1 MSQLSQFKRDNNVD
15 KIYYD
20 ITIANV
26 LSRTSV
32 RPIINFREQRQNA
45 FVNNSGDYYFSIIR
59 FQTDTNTLP
68 LFIPEIIPN
77 QADID
82 LTVYSITLQYQ
93 NTTFQVY
100 LRWLPQNAFAPLP
113 SAPNQTPNKLQDNG
127 TGYYYCF
134 NYTYFIQLVQTA
146 LDDAFTQL
154 QTAVGAPLANAHA
167 PTIIWNTDTN
177 TAGIYAES
185 AYYDTYPVGAVAD
198 PIKIFFNSPLAN
210 LMPSFI
216 AKNFGT
222 QGVTLGRNF
231 VIAVGNFNGSQ
242 TIYLPTSA
250 PVANQYVAT
259 TVFQEYSTIAS
270 WTPVSSIVFTSATLP
285 IVPNQLSA
293 PLIYAEGGIVYAN
306 DGNNANF
313 AQIISDFVADNG
325 VYKPSLL
332 YTPTQLRLIDLFGNM
347 PISQID
353 ISVFWKSKLGEF
365 FPLQLNS
372 GGACSIKI
380 LFTRKGSISH

>member
-1 MSQLSQFKRDNNVD
+1 MSQLSLFKRDNNVD

-26 LSRTSV
+26 LSQTSV
-32 RPIINFREQRQNA
+32 PPIVNFREQRQNA

-59 FQTDTNTLP
+59 FNCDTNTLP

-82 LTVYSITLQYQ
+82 LTVYSVTLQYQ

-100 LRWLPQNAFAPLP
+100 IRWIPQSVFTQKPSQPL
-113 SAPNQTPNKLQDNG
+113 ATPNKLQDNG

-134 NYTYFIQLVQTA
+134 NYTYFMQLIQTA
-146 LDDAFTQL
+146 LDSAFLQL
-154 QTAVGAPLANAHA
+154 QTAVGAPLATAHA
-167 PTIIWNTDTN
+167 PIIIWNTDN
-177 TAGIYAES
+177 NCAGVYAES
-185 AYYDTYPVGAVAD
+185 AFYDTYPAGIVAN

-210 LMPSFI
+210 LMPSFVGT
-216 AKNFGT
+216 NFGT
-222 QGVTLGRNF
+222 QGVSLGRNF
-231 VIAVGNFNGSQ
+231 QLVVGNFNGAQ

-259 TVFQEYSTIAS
+259 TVFQEYSTVSS
-270 WTPVSSIVFTSATLP
+270 WTPVSSIVFTSSTLP

-293 PLIYAEGGIVYAN
+293 PLIYAEGGVVYAN
-306 DGNNANF
+306 DGNNSNF
-313 AQIISDFVADNG
+313 AQIISDFVADG
-325 VYKPSLL
+325 GIYKPSLL
-332 YTPTQLRLIDLFGNM
+332 YTPTQLRLIDLFGNA

-380 LFTRKGSISH
+380 LFTKKGSISH

>member
-1 MSQLSQFKRDNNVD
+1 MSQLSQIKRDNNVD

-26 LSRTSV
+26 LSQTTV
-32 RPIINFREQRQNA
+32 PPIINFREQRQNA

-68 LFIPEIIPN
+68 LFIPDIIPN
-77 QADID
+77 QSDID
-82 LTVYSITLQYQ
+82 LTVYSVTLQYQ
-93 NTTFQVY
+93 NTAFQVY
-100 LRWLPQNAFAPLP
+100 LRWTPQNEFAPRP
-113 SAPNQTPNKLQDNG
+113 SAPDQTPNKLQDNG

-134 NYTYFIQLVQTA
+134 NYTYFIQLVQA
-146 LDDAFTQL
+146 SLDDAFTQL
-154 QTAVGAPLANAHA
+154 QTAVGAPLANAHS
-167 PTIIWNTDTN
+167 PTIIWNTDNN

-185 AYYDTYPVGAVAD
+185 DYYDSFPVGAVAN

-216 AKNFGT
+216 AKNLGT
-222 QGVTLGRNF
+222 QGVSLGRNF
-231 VIAVGNFNGSQ
+231 VIAIGNFNGAQ

-250 PVANQYVAT
+250 PVADQYVAT

-293 PLIYAEGGIVYAN
+293 PLIFAEGGIVYAN
-306 DGNNANF
+306 DGNNSNF

>member
-1 MSQLSQFKRDNNVD
+1 MSQLSLFKRDNNVD

-26 LSRTSV
+26 LSQTTIP
-32 RPIINFREQRQNA
+32 PIINFREQRQNA

-59 FQTDTNTLP
+59 FNCDTNTLP
-68 LFIPEIIPN
+68 LFIPEIVPN
-77 QADID
+77 QSNIN
-82 LTVYSITLQYQ
+82 LTGYSVTLQYQ
-93 NTTFQVY
+93 NTAFQVNII
-100 LRWLPQNAFAPLP
+100 WSPQSVFTQLP

-134 NYTYFIQLVQTA
+134 NYTYFIQLIQTA
-146 LDDAFTQL
+146 LDDAFSQL
-154 QTAVGAPLANAHA
+154 QASVGAPIATAHA
-167 PTIIWNTDTN
+167 PIIIWNTDN
-177 TAGIYAES
+177 NCAGVYAES
-185 AYYDTYPVGAVAD
+185 AFYDTYPVGAVAD

-210 LMPSFI
+210 LMPSFV
-216 AKNFGT
+216 GT
-222 QGVTLGRNF
+222 NYGTTNVSLGRNF
-231 VIAVGNFNGSQ
+231 QLVVGNFNGAQ

-250 PVANQYVAT
+250 PVGSQYVAT
-259 TVFQEYSTIAS
+259 TIFQEYSTIAS

-293 PLIYAEGGIVYAN
+293 PLIYADGGIVYAN
-306 DGNNANF
+306 DGNNSNF
-313 AQIISDFVADNG
+313 AQIISDFVADG
-325 VYKPSLL
+325 GIYKPNLL
-332 YTPTQLRLIDLFGNM
+332 YTPTQLRLIDLYGNA

-365 FPLQLNS
+365 YPLQLNS

-380 LFTRKGSISH
+380 MFSKKGSISH

>member
-1 MSQLSQFKRDNNVD
+1 MSQLSLFQRDNNVD

-26 LSRTSV
+26 LSQTTIP
-32 RPIINFREQRQNA
+32 PIINFREQRQNA

-68 LFIPEIIPN
+68 LFIPEIVPN
-77 QADID
+77 QSNID
-82 LTVYSITLQYQ
+82 LTVYTVTLQYQ
-93 NTTFQVY
+93 NTSFQVSVI
-100 LRWLPQNAFAPLP
+100 WTPQSAFAKKP

-146 LDDAFTQL
+146 LDSAFSSL
-154 QTAVGAPLANAHA
+154 QASVGAPIATAHS
-167 PTIIWNTDTN
+167 PTIIWNTDN
-177 TAGIYAES
+177 NCAGVYAES
-185 AYYDTYPVGAVAD
+185 AFYDTYPAGAVAN

-210 LMPSFI
+210 LLPSFV
-216 AKNFGT
+216 ATNFGQT
-222 QGVTLGRNF
+222 GVSLGRNF
-231 VIAVGNFNGSQ
+231 QLQIGNFNGAQ
-242 TIYLPTSA
+242 TIYLPTSEI
-250 PVANQYVAT
+250 PANQYVAT
-259 TVFQEYSTIAS
+259 TVFQEYSTISS
-270 WTPVSSIVFTSATLP
+270 WTPISSIVFTSATLP

-313 AQIISDFVADNG
+313 AQIISDFVADEG
-325 VYKPSLL
+325 IYKPSIL
-332 YTPTQLRLIDLFGNM
+332 YIPTQLRLIDLYGNA

-365 FPLQLNS
+365 YPLQLNS

-380 LFTRKGSISH
+380 MFSKKGSISH